1 MIIKRIRKINPKQI
15 YTMYAVRVTVL
26 ATLSTVTAY
35 GIGLLFNE
43 WVSPII
49 AAILALAAIKP
60 TFYDTVRETVRQIV
74 GTVVGAL
81 FGLYLINYFGFELW
95 TLAVITLIS
104 FIAGWLLKLRAEG
117 GITIAVT
124 ILLVIGPIGGDA
136 LQTEQRVAGVIIGAL
151 CALMAS
157 FFIIPGHPHK
167 RVLDETINNNKQV
180 SKLLRT
186 IADVFRD
193 GKVSL
198 NLADSWLVKIN
209 TIIGDINDN
218 KEEVRIAL
226 ADSKWSP
233 LLRQKDVESVVE
245 QVNITRNNAL
255 TVKSICEA
263 IAKAFQYD
271 VKMPTEAGET
281 IGKMLFEASEGIRE
295 QGRRAKDSPAAK
307 VDYSEVKA
315 IRNKRKKVANEIK
328 KLDDTQLIIL
338 SGTLVHETTKIKD
351 TISTGSIKTDI

>member
-1 MIIKRIRKINPKQI
+1 MRRIRKINPKQI

-35 GIGLLFNE
+35 SFGLLFSQ

-60 TFYDTVRETVRQIV
+60 TFHDTVRETVRQIV
-74 GTVVGAL
+74 GTVVGAIL
-81 FGLYLINYFGFELW
+81 GLYLIKYFGFEIW
-95 TLAVITLIS
+95 TLALITIIS
-104 FIAGWLLKLRAEG
+104 FIAGWTLKLRAEG

-124 ILLVIGPIGGDA
+124 ILLVIGPIAGDA
-136 LQTEQRVAGVIIGAL
+136 AQTEQRVVGVVVGAL
-151 CALMAS
+151 CALIAS
-157 FFIIPGHPHK
+157 YFIIPGHPHK
-167 RVLDETINNNKQV
+167 RVLDETISNNKQV
-180 SKLLRT
+180 SKLLKV
-186 IADVFRD
+186 IADAFRD
-193 GKVSL
+193 NKV
-198 NLADSWLVKIN
+198 NKTVAEAWLISISS
-209 TIIGDINDN
+209 IIGDINEN
-218 KEEVRIAL
+218 REEVRVAL
-226 ADSKWSP
+226 ADAKWSP

-245 QVNITRNNAL
+245 QVKITRSNAI

-263 IAKAFQYD
+263 IEKAFQYD
-271 VKMPTEAGET
+271 VKIPEEAGET
-281 IGKMLFEASEGIRE
+281 IGKMLFEASEGIKE
-295 QGRRAKDSPAAK
+295 QGRRAKETPAAK

-351 TISTGSIKTDI
+351 TISTGPIDSEN